1 MKVENPVGD
10 FPHPHSWRS
19 DVRSGHLTM
28 SCQLHSYLHGS
39 ITEPGGWA
47 CGNFLDLCRH
57 LLGRLSVYSL
67 APSGNKGQDARGN
80 RGVLSALN
88 GIPAKRN
95 ANTRYYGLVSGCG
108 AALGAIKFRLGSV
121 QSFHLFVQLSQ
132 LIMRGRGASCTA
144 LSKSRCASVNFA
156 SRTFAP
162 R

>member
-28 SCQLHSYLHGS
+28 DCQLHSYLHVS
-39 ITEPGGWA
+39 ITEPVGWA

-57 LLGRLSVYSL
+57 LFGRLSVYSL
-67 APSGNKGQDARGN
+67 APTGNKGPDARGN

-95 ANTRYYGLVSGCG
+95 ANTRFR
-108 AALGAIKFRLGSV
+108 AA
-121 QSFHLFVQLSQ
+121 SFCRIFWWAPAPFSSTGPHQFDW
-132 LIMRGRGASCTA
+132 
-144 LSKSRCASVNFA
+144 
-156 SRTFAP
+156 RTH
-162 R
+162 RRQ

>member
-88 GIPAKRN
+88 VIPAKRN

-121 QSFHLFVQLSQ
+121 QSSSVCTTFPIDNARPGRELHRLVQIPLRVCQLS
-132 LIMRGRGASCTA
+132 
-144 LSKSRCASVNFA
+144 
-156 SRTFAP
+156 
-162 R
+162 